1 MDAIATAD
9 PGNRDY
15 IASVAESL
23 AWLAD
28 AERATGNYPAAI
40 AARQRGVA
48 VLERLFAQT
57 KDVNYQQKLI
67 VAKWSLG
74 NLYAD
79 QGRTD
84 LASDQYRGAVHEGE
98 LLLPKEPNN
107 NQWTE
112 YATKARVALATQY
125 LVAGDMLNANTQTG
139 LVCDAS
145 GKLMARDKTNPTWQ
159 GLVSACWR
167 LRAKLADKNGSVTEA
182 AQFAQRA
189 LDVAKIVRSGDRVAD
204 AFRIALSYGL
214 LGDIQQ
220 KAGDAAAAKLSW
232 TRALALLPAP
242 RAEEPEQAGERS
254 VLLRKLGREVEARQI
269 ASRLQALG
277 YRKFL

>member
-1 MDAIATAD
+1 
-9 PGNRDY
+9 
-15 IASVAESL
+15 
-23 AWLAD
+23 
-28 AERATGNYPAAI
+28 
-40 AARQRGVA
+40 
-48 VLERLFAQT
+48 
-57 KDVNYQQKLI
+57 
-67 VAKWSLG
+67 
-74 NLYAD
+74 
-79 QGRTD
+79 
-84 LASDQYRGAVHEGE
+84 
-98 LLLPKEPNN
+98 
-107 NQWTE
+107 
-112 YATKARVALATQY
+112 
-125 LVAGDMLNANTQTG
+125 MLNANTQTG